1 MSVNEFKI
9 FLREFS
15 QAFDH
20 VKSLCE
26 KIRDIF
32 FSLLKNEALFI
43 EISSTS
49 SKELYRS
56 VIEAFD
62 SAIVDIVVDNF

>member
-1 MSVNEFKI
+1 MSINEFKI
-9 FLREFS
+9 LLRKFS

-26 KIRDIF
+26 KIRDF
-32 FSLLKNEALFI
+32 LFSLLKDEALFI
-43 EISSTS
+43 EISSNS
-49 SKELYRS
+49 SEELYRS

-62 SAIVDIVVDNF
+62 SAIVEIVAE